1 MKREIRDKRHN
12 LQRQWGVLR
21 GLALDANRKDGTK
34 LRKEE
39 DKVYKKWL
47 FYDNIIKKLEET
59 K

>member
-12 LQRQWGVLR
+12 LQRQWGGLR
-21 GLALDANRKDGTK
+21 ELALDANRKDGTK